1 MKPNRKL
8 DIVNWLLRKDEY
20 LLFFAIKK
28 NEKAFNG
35 GVMSS
40 ANKKQLA
47 RVFVEI
53 MEKDKKTR
61 SILLAVVKDYCKRYE
76 VDGRNF
82 AKDILTKD

>member
-1 MKPNRKL
+1 MKL
-8 DIVNWLLRKDEY
+8 DLVNWLLRTDEY

-40 ANKKQLA
+40 ANKKHLA
-47 RVFVEI
+47 RVFTDV

-61 SILLAVVKDYCKRYE
+61 EILLSVVKDYCRRYE
-76 VDGRNF
+76 IDGRNF
-82 AKDILTKD
+82 AKDILTKE

>member
-1 MKPNRKL
+1 MKSKMKL
-8 DIVNWLLRKDEY
+8 NLVNWLLRKDEY

-40 ANKKQLA
+40 INKKQLA
-47 RVFVEI
+47 RVFMDA
-53 MEKDKKTR
+53 MEKNKMTR
-61 SILLAVVKDYCKRYE
+61 EILLAVVKDYCKRYE

>member
-40 ANKKQLA
+40 ADKKQLA
-47 RVFVEI
+47 RVFAEI

>member
-1 MKPNRKL
+1 MKPNIKL
-8 DIVNWLLRKDEY
+8 NLVNWLLRKDEY

-40 ANKKQLA
+40 ASKKHLA
-47 RVFVEI
+47 RVFTDV

-61 SILLAVVKDYCKRYE
+61 EILLTVVKAYCRRYE
-76 VDGRNF
+76 IDGRNF
-82 AKDILTKD
+82 AKDILTKE

>member
-47 RVFVEI
+47 RVFAEI

>member
-1 MKPNRKL
+1 MKPNIKL
-8 DIVNWLLRKDEY
+8 NLVNWLLRKDEY

-28 NEKAFNG
+28 NEKAFDG

-40 ANKKQLA
+40 ASKKHLA
-47 RVFVEI
+47 RVFLDA
-53 MEKDKKTR
+53 MEKSKMTR
-61 SILLAVVKDYCKRYE
+61 EVLLSVVKTYCKRYE

>member
-1 MKPNRKL
+1 MKPKMKL
-8 DIVNWLLRKDEY
+8 DLVNWLLRKDEY

-40 ANKKQLA
+40 ASKKHLA
-47 RVFVEI
+47 MVFREI
-53 MEKDKKTR
+53 MEKDPKTR
-61 SILLAVVKDYCKRYE
+61 SILFTVVKDYCKRYE

-82 AKDILTKD
+82 AKDILTKE

>member
-1 MKPNRKL
+1 MKPKMKL
-8 DIVNWLLRKDEY
+8 NLVNWLLRKDEY
-20 LLFFAIKK
+20 LLFFVIKK
-28 NEKAFNG
+28 DEKAFNG

-47 RVFVEI
+47 RVFADI

>member
-1 MKPNRKL
+1 MKSKMKL
-8 DIVNWLLRKDEY
+8 NLVNWLLRKDEY

-47 RVFVEI
+47 RVFAEI